1 MRWTGKCA
9 QKIAEMWKGFGPVL
23 ELGMERFDFVDAFLA
38 FWPLKKFLIK
48 IKSQNENSNF
58 SEVENNIKVEMIFRA
73 GISGIFNDK
82 SNLSVQ
88 RKAELMHNDQ
98 RFFP

>member
-38 FWPLKKFLIK
+38 FWPLKKV
-48 IKSQNENSNF
+48 SNKNQIP
-58 SEVENNIKVEMIFRA
+58 E
-73 GISGIFNDK
+73 
-82 SNLSVQ
+82 
-88 RKAELMHNDQ
+88 
-98 RFFP
+98 